1 MPNQH
6 TTQISSAQDSNE
18 YGGSNM
24 LKSQTVMA
32 SSTENILVKDS
43 NLAGLALEN

>member
-1 MPNQH
+1 
-6 TTQISSAQDSNE
+6 
-18 YGGSNM
+18 M

-43 NLAGLALEN
+43 NLAGLALENQHSVLAGNSTKQGSKDKLYSA